1 MLAFDQDTWTTEQEI
16 PTQARRQNSL
26 DELDRDRLSRA
37 ATPDPDDE
45 DLDEDDDLDLDDDDE
60 LDLDDDDLEDDDLDA
75 DVVPDYDED
84 DDLDED
90 EDIVD
95 DPLRASIEDEDEL
108 VDDEDESFGLDGT
121 NDPDEIPERE
131 EAANEDLGSPSEQEY
146 RTPQEGSD
154 TNFSEQ
160 IDVTPPT
167 PHEFPSE
174 GSPKTDFTSRNLG
187 RTTGRMVGHEP
198 GTEGV

>member
-16 PTQARRQNSL
+16 PTQARRQNGL

-84 DDLDED
+84 DDLED
-90 EDIVD
+90 DDDIVD
-95 DPLRASIEDEDEL
+95 DPLRASI
-108 VDDEDESFGLDGT
+108 DDEDDETFDLDST
-121 NDPDEIPERE
+121 DPDEIPERE
-131 EAANEDLGSPSEQEY
+131 EADNEDLGSPSEQEY
-146 RTPQEGSD
+146 RTPQEGNDAS
-154 TNFSEQ
+154 FSEQ
-160 IDVTPPT
+160 TDVTPPRE
-167 PHEFPSE
+167 HEFPSE
-174 GSPKTDFTSRNLG
+174 GSPKTDFSSRNLG

-198 GTEGV
+198 GTEGI